1 MLVWP
6 QDGLQDKLVFY
17 KRFKSLSVS
26 FPESQLEEDQMNANV
41 QLIFGGNWLLDGV
54 SCNTT
59 NGSRD
64 MESLYCSCVPFWSR
78 L

>member
-1 MLVWP
+1 
-6 QDGLQDKLVFY
+6 
-17 KRFKSLSVS
+17 
-26 FPESQLEEDQMNANV
+26 MNANV

-54 SCNTT
+54 SCNIT

-64 MESLYCSCVPFWSR
+64 MGSLYCSCIPFLSG